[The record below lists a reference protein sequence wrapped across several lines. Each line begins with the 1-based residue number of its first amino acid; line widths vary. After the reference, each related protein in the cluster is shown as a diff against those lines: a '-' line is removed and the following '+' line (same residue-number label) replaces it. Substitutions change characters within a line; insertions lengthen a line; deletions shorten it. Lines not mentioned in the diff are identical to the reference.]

1 MNTLVMLCTFHS
13 HLNVC
18 DENHCPTANRKLILK
33 CIPEHRYVL
42 HSILQI
48 QLQWKIKSDYSNK
61 GKMRPQ

>member
-1 MNTLVMLCTFHS
+1 MNTLVRFYAVYY

-18 DENHCPTANRKLILK
+18 DEDHCPTENRKLILK
-33 CIPEHRYVL
+33 CIPEHRYAL

-61 GKMRPQ
+61 GKTRPQ

>member
-1 MNTLVMLCTFHS
+1 MNTLIRLFTVHS
-13 HLNVC
+13 HLSVN
-18 DENHCPTANRKLILK
+18 DGDHCPTAHRKLILK

-61 GKMRPQ
+61 GKTRPQ